1 MGSNP
6 TLSATVWQSS
16 NRQEPE
22 QGIVGFFG
30 LKLIF
35 LRLIQQMAAFC
46 GEMSERLKEHD
57 WKSCVRPKGVS
68 RVRIPLSPPFSPGG

>member
-6 TLSATVWQSS
+6 TLSATS
-16 NRQEPE
+16 E
-22 QGIVGFFG
+22 QKLGIVGCFD
-30 LKLIF
+30 KKKAF
-35 LRLIQQMAAFC
+35 LQLIQRVAALC

-68 RVRIPLSPPFSPGG
+68 RVRIPLSPPFSPAG